1 MDLKGKAEH
10 IRDMLGSHPPSEQ
23 RKILQDLLEAVPAPY
38 IPSIDYTPDY
48 LRVFR
53 HLLFCAL
60 FPHEGNPRPP
70 WNIGIDTRTKAWH
83 WILAQLREEMSSD
96 EWQHRACLPQIQTL
110 ARQALITWA
119 ECEYPLRIS
128 PRMLMQFGILLSS
141 VSSLCMGLRGWDFF
155 PPPNCTD
162 LAKDYISAFYL
173 NWEDDQRRMQ
183 RELVNLGATDSEQI
197 LGKQGEELARP
208 SATGAIMPPLPSEL
222 REHHPHLWARSF
234 EEETDHATIP
244 SVTTPKR
251 TRDARTP
258 PPEFTG
264 DNKRAHVTTFPAL
277 ERHSQPDL
285 EIQAPADIQM
295 KASGPHP
302 SEEASSSDANQTQV
316 VVAAVQDEFTRQ
328 HQLGSSMETNVQY
341 PDALPLDLAVRHCMY
356 GWPPYDTLY
365 GHPNDPNLLANGV
378 FSEMPFASVD
388 PKFVF
393 IRDGKD
399 PVLRALHEIQAQEV
413 PPESFCMCNDKLQ
426 LETPL
431 RGSSYRVWA
440 LPARNTCSRT
450 HSWTIGVRVGN
461 PPSGSLTYSVEKM
474 EQTPPGMRKTNFR
487 EVIALLQASHQI
499 GAPATQCTDANLGF
513 AIYAYQSP
521 SLVLPPG
528 ESHRHILMRV
538 EGTASRGGSGPPL
551 QKAKVGYCP
560 CCSTISHIAVPPS
573 YAAGP
578 FDKDKCTSTTLWQSS
593 GPWAS
598 RYLAA
603 HQYYNLYQSLSTHW
617 DWAASTLDLTAP
629 NPLSLARLHETSS
642 ASDPSNATV
651 HASQQSPPSMHARS
665 PAQPTEVKPVV
676 TLESTIPL
684 PDASSLSSL
693 RDLTKFM
700 VDDDSPSRS
709 VPRCSDGRNLSVN
722 RPSNFP
728 RGGHRLEPDQPA
740 IAKETSDQSAIA
752 KGNSAQ
758 PMCKKGKGELSSKGK
773 GKNNDAWKG
782 KPKSNVE
789 NTTTSG
795 KYATHPYGKST

>member
-1 MDLKGKAEH
+1 MDLVSKAEH
-10 IRDMLGSHPPSEQ
+10 IRDMLGSHPPNEQ
-23 RKILQDLLEAVPAPY
+23 RRILQDLLEAVPAPY
-38 IPSIDYTPDY
+38 IPSIDYAPDY
-48 LRVFR
+48 LRIFR
-53 HLLFCAL
+53 HLLFCAI

-70 WNIGIDTRTKAWH
+70 WNLGIETRTKAWN
-83 WILAQLREEMSSD
+83 WILTQLREKMACD
-96 EWQHRACLPQIQTL
+96 DWQHREFLPQIQTI

-128 PRMLMQFGILLSS
+128 PCMLMQFGLLLSS
-141 VSSLCMGLRGWDFF
+141 VSSICMSLRGWDFF

-183 RELVNLGATDSEQI
+183 RDLIKLGATDSEPI
-197 LGKQGEELARP
+197 FGKQGEELARP
-208 SATGAIMPPLPSEL
+208 STTGALMPPLPSEL
-222 REHHPHLWARSF
+222 LEHHPHLWVRSL
-234 EEETDHATIP
+234 EDEPDQATIP

-264 DNKRAHVTTFPAL
+264 DNKRVHVIPSPSSERRSPTTAI
-277 ERHSQPDL
+277 QPEL
-285 EIQAPADIQM
+285 RIQAPADIQM
-295 KASGPHP
+295 KIYKPHP
-302 SEEASSSDANQTQV
+302 SEEASSSDANQNQDV
-316 VVAAVQDEFTRQ
+316 AAAVQDEFIRR
-328 HQLGSSMETNVQY
+328 HQLGSSKETEAQY
-341 PDALPLDLAVRHCMY
+341 PNALPLDLAVRDCMY
-356 GWPPYDTLY
+356 GWPPYATLY
-365 GHPNDPNLLANGV
+365 GHPNEPTLLVNGV
-378 FSEMPFASVD
+378 FSEMPFTSVD
-388 PKFVF
+388 PDFVF

-413 PPESFCMCNDKLQ
+413 PPESFCMCNEKLQ

-431 RGSSYRVWA
+431 LGSNYRVWA
-440 LPARNTCSRT
+440 LPGRNSCSRT

-461 PPSGSLTYSVEKM
+461 PPSGYRTHEVEKV

-487 EVIALLQASHQI
+487 EAIALLQASHQI

-573 YAAGP
+573 YAAGS
-578 FDKDKCTSTTLWQSS
+578 FDKDKCTSTTLWQSF

-629 NPLSLARLHETSS
+629 NPLSLARLHEPS
-642 ASDPSNATV
+642 AASKATV
-651 HASQQSPPSMHARS
+651 HASQQSPPSMHATS
-665 PAQPTEVKPVV
+665 YAKPTEEKPVV
-676 TLESTIPL
+676 TLESIIPP
-684 PDASSLSSL
+684 PDSSFSSSM
-693 RDLTKFM
+693 RDLTKFL
-700 VDDDSPSRS
+700 VDDDSPSRL
-709 VPRCSDGRNLSVN
+709 VTRCSDGRNLSVN
-722 RPSNFP
+722 RPPNFP
-728 RGGHRLEPDQPA
+728 RGGHRLESDQPV
-740 IAKETSDQSAIA
+740 IAKE
-752 KGNSAQ
+752 KSAQ
-758 PMCKKGKGELSSKGK
+758 PVCKKGKDELSFKGK
-773 GKNNDAWKG
+773 GKGEDAWKG
-782 KPKSNVE
+782 KSKSNVDS
-789 NTTTSG
+789 TIISG
-795 KYATHPYGKST
+795 KYATHQYGKSM